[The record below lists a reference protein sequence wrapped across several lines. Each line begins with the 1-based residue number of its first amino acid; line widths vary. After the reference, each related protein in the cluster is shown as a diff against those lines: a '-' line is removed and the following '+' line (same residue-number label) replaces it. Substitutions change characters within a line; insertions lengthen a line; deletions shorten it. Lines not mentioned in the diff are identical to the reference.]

1 MKKMLI
7 VILAALLLFT
17 LSVPALVE
25 ESEKVIRVGGNAT
38 VSLAADTATVQIGVE
53 TRNESVKEAQRE
65 NANLMGA
72 VLEAIKEVG
81 IEEKDIVT
89 SQFNVFSNYEYEPSV
104 LGQETRKQYY
114 QVQNTVSVTVHD
126 LSMIGSVLDAAMDAG
141 ANTTYGISFSSTQAN
156 EAYQKALTRAVED
169 AMQKAQVLAK
179 AAGVELGDLLNI
191 NATQN
196 TAAFSR
202 ETYGMTNFYA
212 YEAKSADMG
221 TSISTGDVNVSA
233 EVTLEYSF
241 R

>member
-1 MKKMLI
+1 MKKMLT
-7 VILAALLLFT
+7 VILAVLLICALT
-17 LSVPALVE
+17 VPAWAE
-25 ESEKVIRVGGNAT
+25 EDEKVIRVGGNAT

-53 TRNESVKEAQRE
+53 TRNESVKEAQKE
-65 NANLMGA
+65 NANLMAA
-72 VLEAIKEVG
+72 VLEAIKGAG

-89 SQFNVFSNYEYEPSV
+89 SQFNVFSNYEYGMSAQ
-104 LGQETRKQYY
+104 GQETRTLYY
-114 QVQNTVSVTVHD
+114 QVQNTVTVTLHD

-169 AMQKAQVLAK
+169 AMQKAQILAK
-179 AAGVELGDLLNI
+179 AAGVELGELLNI

-196 TAAFSR
+196 IAAFGR
-202 ETYGMTNFYA
+202 EAYGMTNYFA

-233 EVTLEYSF
+233 EVTLEYAF